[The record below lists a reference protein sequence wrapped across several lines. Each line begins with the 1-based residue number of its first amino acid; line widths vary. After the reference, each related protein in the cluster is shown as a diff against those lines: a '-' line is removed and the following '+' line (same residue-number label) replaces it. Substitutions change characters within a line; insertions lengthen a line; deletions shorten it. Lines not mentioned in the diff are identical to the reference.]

1 MTGRSSSLLTLLFPL
16 GENHRT
22 YSVSV
27 SGHPCFAVRLLTC
40 TQVLPGSCTATGPG
54 TQGIYHRPG
63 DLDSESRIADAMVGG
78 LHHILTEERYLG
90 QHTSLAVPSLSSD
103 AEQSAVSSSG
113 LFCLPVL
120 MRVSTP
126 AFVLEDGMTPS
137 CS

>member
-1 MTGRSSSLLTLLFPL
+1 MEPYIYIAHAMTRGRS
-16 GENHRT
+16 
-22 YSVSV
+22 
-27 SGHPCFAVRLLTC
+27 
-40 TQVLPGSCTATGPG
+40 
-54 TQGIYHRPG
+54 
-63 DLDSESRIADAMVGG
+63 
-78 LHHILTEERYLG
+78 LTEEGYLG

-126 AFVLEDGMTPS
+126 PLALEDGITSP